1 MSEEVKKL
9 KIVYVHEKGTAW
21 KCVVGNNDK
30 FQGTSQQPIPD
41 LGRSLHPSRTCITKC
56 DAGGKTLEGVEPI
69 MAPSSHS

>member
-1 MSEEVKKL
+1 M

-41 LGRSLHPSRTCITKC
+41 LGRSMHPSRTCITKS
-56 DAGGKTLEGVEPI
+56 DAGSFGKVAETLEGVEPI
-69 MAPSSHS
+69 MASSSHS